1 LAGEV
6 GADPGRL
13 RIGFLEGTGDE
24 RFLDDPQ
31 CRAAVNATARR
42 LESLGHHVSA
52 SYPAVMFDEEFQNH
66 FLAIIAADT
75 EATFLGFEM
84 LLGRPIRD
92 DEIEP
97 RNAAHRAAGRAL
109 PVASYLQ
116 SRGWIGTWTRQMAT
130 WWLDYDLLLTPTV
143 AAPPPPLGW
152 FGAGGPDD
160 EGRRITSFIPY
171 TSQFNMTGQPAVSLP
186 LHWTPDGLPVGVQ
199 LVAAYGREDVLVR
212 VASQLEQAA
221 PWHDRRPAIHA

>member
-1 LAGEV
+1 RTVRDAAAILDLISAPMPGEPYYPPPLPRPLAGEV

-31 CRAAVNATARR
+31 CREAVGATARL

-52 SYPAVMFDEEFQNH
+52 SHPAVMFDEEFQNH

-116 SRGWIGTWTRQMAT
+116 SRGWIGTWT
-130 WWLDYDLLLTPTV
+130 
-143 AAPPPPLGW
+143 
-152 FGAGGPDD
+152 
-160 EGRRITSFIPY
+160 
-171 TSQFNMTGQPAVSLP
+171 
-186 LHWTPDGLPVGVQ
+186 
-199 LVAAYGREDVLVR
+199 
-212 VASQLEQAA
+212 
-221 PWHDRRPAIHA
+221 